1 MAIVRPRRG
10 RDNGFNALLS
20 AWDRQRAGEKLGDP
34 GQVYVA
40 AAEDDNHAIT
50 LRDRNTSKEEGGE
63 RSGTSGLHHLLAAL
77 REEAEAAEDL
87 FVRKRDAGVNQR

>member
-1 MAIVRPRRG
+1 
-10 RDNGFNALLS
+10 LS
-20 AWDRQRAGEKLGDP
+20 AGDWQGAGEKLGHP

-40 AAEDDNHAIT
+40 AAHNDNHAIT
-50 LRDRNTSKEEGGE
+50 LRHRNTSKEEGGE